1 MTQFIKPF
9 NEDPFVGNLATP
21 ITTSSFTRSYLINLP
36 IYRKNLL
43 PIFRGLEVGAAH
55 GYFLLGPFYKLGPL
69 RNSEVALLAGFLATI
84 GLITILTMGLL
95 IYGIVSFEDDDMFD
109 PMQTLEGWQKF
120 TSGFLIGSTGG
131 AGFAYFLIA
140 NFSSLFN

>member
-1 MTQFIKPF
+1 MAQFIKPY
-9 NEDPFVGNLATP
+9 NNDPFVGNLSTP
-21 ITTSSFTRSYLINLP
+21 ITTSSFTRSYLSNLP
-36 IYRKNLL
+36 IYRKGLSPL
-43 PIFRGLEVGAAH
+43 FRGLEIGMAH

-69 RNSEVALLAGFLATI
+69 RNSEVALLAGFLSAV
-84 GLITILTMGLL
+84 GLIVILTTGLK